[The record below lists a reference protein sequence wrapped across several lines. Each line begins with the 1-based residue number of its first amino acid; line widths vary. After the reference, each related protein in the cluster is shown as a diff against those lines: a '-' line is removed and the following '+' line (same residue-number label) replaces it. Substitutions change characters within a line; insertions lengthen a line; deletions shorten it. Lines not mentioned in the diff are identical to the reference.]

1 MFNNSNTYNDDYQE
15 DGYQSDDNS
24 YDNDNDNDEN
34 DNDNDNDNDE
44 EPIDNQYANNTSKP
58 RPISKR
64 YIIAYIARYF
74 GERIPSPRGSSYK
87 PFHKGKHLIVLRI
100 SDHNTVL
107 DTWGQK
113 YKYRLEK
120 PWLNHFYSFVV
131 PNNLPQKRVHSS
143 AYAPLKVVQYTINV
157 PNIKTIEDVRN
168 LCIDIHYIIDTG
180 NVHCD
185 SPYLSRPDFYIC
197 KKPQYKIPT
206 NENVIERILET
217 MNRVDNNQFFLW

>member
-1 MFNNSNTYNDDYQE
+1 
-15 DGYQSDDNS
+15 
-24 YDNDNDNDEN
+24 
-34 DNDNDNDNDE
+34 
-44 EPIDNQYANNTSKP
+44 
-58 RPISKR
+58 
-64 YIIAYIARYF
+64 
-74 GERIPSPRGSSYK
+74 
-87 PFHKGKHLIVLRI
+87 VLRI

-143 AYAPLKVVQYTINV
+143 AYAPLKVVQYTVNV